1 LFKNIFLIPKF
12 NFIKLFID
20 NYLNYILNLSNINAS
35 IYCVSND
42 NLNAQFLARFIARR
56 LQQGFSIKQV
66 IRPIIKDLLITNK
79 LSTAGNFIKI
89 NKSSKIKLIN
99 KINLNKYIYLFKLIL
114 FINFIK
120 TNT

>member
-1 LFKNIFLIPKF
+1 LFKYISLIPKF

-42 NLNAQFLARFIARR
+42 NLNAKFLARFIARR

-79 LSTAGNFIKI
+79 LSTVGNFIKI

-99 KINLNKYIYLFKLIL
+99 KINLNKFINLFKLIL